1 MKPTHGRVRRA
12 QAPGTRGLSP
22 EDQAAVLRC
31 KGQMSARGTAAQ
43 FGVSHRY
50 ILDLWNRGPQPEWDP
65 DNPPFPPRWRC
76 GCGALAEG
84 DGCVCGEAAAWVK
97 EQRYIEQVTRE
108 LEAA

>member
-1 MKPTHGRVRRA
+1 MTPTHGRVRRA
-12 QAPGTRGLSP
+12 QSPGTRGLSP
-22 EDQAAVLRC
+22 EDQVAVFRC
-31 KGQMSARGTAAQ
+31 KGQMSARAAGRA
-43 FGVSHRY
+43 FGVDPHTIRKVW
-50 ILDLWNRGPQPEWDP
+50 DRGPQPEWDP
-65 DNPPFPPRWRC
+65 ENPPWPPRWRC